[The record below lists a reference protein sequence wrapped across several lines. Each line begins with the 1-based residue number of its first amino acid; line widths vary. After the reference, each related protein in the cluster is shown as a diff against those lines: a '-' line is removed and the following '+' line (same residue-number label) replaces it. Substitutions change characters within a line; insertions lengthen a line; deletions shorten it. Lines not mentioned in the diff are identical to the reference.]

1 MKVPDANAPFR
12 LMKAELLSKYVKKLD
27 PNYNLP
33 NIMITTYFVYYKNKV
48 KFQKI
53 TFKPRGKGVNSINVK
68 KIVKIG
74 RDSLKDFRKLKK
86 EL

>member
-1 MKVPDANAPFR
+1 
-12 LMKAELLSKYVKKLD
+12 
-27 PNYNLP
+27 
-33 NIMITTYFVYYKNKV
+33 MITTYFVYYKNKV